1 MGYKKY
7 NLCKGYKMDK
17 EVEEV
22 LGIQQGGRRE
32 VGKGVQVVITAC
44 TLHLKYEGVKLQ
56 EVVYPFILSPIA
68 CTSCTPYSA
77 CTSCTPYPLIVPCT
91 YLTRSTGSTCQVTQ
105 VM

>member
-7 NLCKGYKMDK
+7 NLCKGYKMGK

-44 TLHLKYEGVKLQ
+44 TLHLKG
-56 EVVYPFILSPIA
+56 
-68 CTSCTPYSA
+68 
-77 CTSCTPYPLIVPCT
+77 
-91 YLTRSTGSTCQVTQ
+91 
-105 VM
+105 